1 MKKISTKPQMPK
13 VFAPKVPRL
22 GLPKVKR
29 IAGVTNPYRVNKL
42 R

>member
-1 MKKISTKPQMPK
+1 MKKINTKIPMPK
-13 VFAPKVPRL
+13 IPIPKVPRV
-22 GLPKVKR
+22 GLPKVTR